1 MELAADIPR
10 VTGDRVR
17 WQQVIMNSI
26 MNSIDATENVDGTRE
41 LATKSRLA
49 ENE

>member
-1 MELAADIPR
+1 MP
-10 VTGDRVR
+10 DRE
-17 WQQVIMNSI
+17 QLQH
-26 MNSIDATENVDGTRE
+26 ATENVDGTRE